1 MGAYTLA
8 LFVHIRGALGLFATT
23 GVDHLVLARH

>member
-1 MGAYTLA
+1 MSTYTPA
-8 LFVHIRGALGLFATT
+8 LFVHILGALGLFAAT